1 MRTQPIL
8 NRFPARVKRWLA
20 AGLLFS
26 AIPFELNAQ
35 TEVRKNQLGI
45 FTGLGKMG
53 GGLGVNPQLGLVYE
67 RKFTNHSS
75 LELGARWMFAHFK
88 STGFTQTATGKAYHR
103 TQESYDYFSM
113 PVLYKFTS
121 SIVNVSAG
129 PVLNLMTGKFET
141 NESWS
146 TIRSFEKPFNT
157 LNVGAMFKVGKAI
170 HFKNRFVLEPE
181 VGVSKSGYFKKP
193 VWETNVILKY
203 KL

>member
-8 NRFPARVKRWLA
+8 NRFPAGVKRWLA

-35 TEVRKNQLGI
+35 TELRKNQLGI
-45 FTGLGKMG
+45 FTGLGKT

-75 LELGARWMFAHFK
+75 LELGIRWMPSYFK
-88 STGFTQTATGKAYHR
+88 GTGFTATADGKVYQYYR
-103 TQESYDYFSM
+103 ESYNYFSL

-121 SIVNVSAG
+121 SILNVSAG
-129 PVLNLMTGKFET
+129 PVLNLMTGGLET
-141 NESWS
+141 NESWR

-157 LNVGAMFKVGKAI
+157 LNVGAIFKVGKAI
-170 HFKNRFVLEPE
+170 YFKDRFVLEPE
-181 VGVSKSGYFKKP
+181 VGASKSGYFKKP

-203 KL
+203 RL